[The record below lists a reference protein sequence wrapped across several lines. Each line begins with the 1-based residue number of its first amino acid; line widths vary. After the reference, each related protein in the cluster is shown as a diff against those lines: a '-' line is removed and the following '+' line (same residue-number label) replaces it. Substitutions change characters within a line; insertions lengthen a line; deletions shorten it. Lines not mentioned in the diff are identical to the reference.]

1 MPSNRRVVVV
11 CFGFQFLFFVNLIIF
26 TPFIRP
32 VNTIHKYPCKQHTNI
47 IHLENKMNLKYL
59 PKPPYRP
66 MKAYI
71 FFMQK
76 AAKQN
81 AAPNRVDAASNCIKT
96 IK

>member
-1 MPSNRRVVVV
+1 MTCGAKIKISPTAN
-11 CFGFQFLFFVNLIIF
+11 
-26 TPFIRP
+26 
-32 VNTIHKYPCKQHTNI
+32 
-47 IHLENKMNLKYL
+47 
-59 PKPPYRP
+59 RP